1 MRSTASAI
9 GHHKCGATNV
19 LRNVLDGGENGYFHK
34 PSTETRSATISF
46 DDAFRKKT
54 VEYGLE

>member
-1 MRSTASAI
+1 M
-9 GHHKCGATNV
+9 

-34 PSTETRSATISF
+34 PGTETRSATISF